1 MLYII
6 QLLIILYFV
15 YFYWFLTVGLPF
27 LFSFF
32 SWRYGEIFDKFEK
45 KSSIITSI
53 IISIIISDLDNLD
66 NLPWDPSADR
76 KKISEYNA
84 NQTNEVIQKYFMR
97 GLYQPHGHI
106 FKQSMIGGVL
116 RRLNPA
122 WFDQFLN
129 WLE

>member
-6 QLLIILYFV
+6 QLLIILYFA
-15 YFYWFLTVGLPF
+15 YFNWFFNSWFVI
-27 LFSFF
+27 FF